1 MTPATQE
8 SPGSRLKVER
18 ERRGWSIQKAA
29 DDLHLDLWVI
39 EGLEADQY
47 ERVGPAVYAKGH
59 LKQYAEMLGI
69 PSGEILASYAAL
81 AQGSLAQGTPKSV
94 TPQNNVKIP
103 ATPGVPTHLP
113 WPLILGAAGVIVLL
127 VGGISLWMR
136 FSGRIGAPS
145 VGVPVSAPASA
156 TPNATSS
163 VPAPGQETGLSD
175 LENAGVP
182 VGTARGVTGLTSN
195 PSAAH
200 SEAEPGAGRVRLRM
214 SFSADSRVVVRDATG
229 KIVFGGTG
237 YANSVKNIAGS
248 GPMHVYLG
256 FASGVQLEVN
266 ERAVAIG
273 PQFVGGDVA
282 RFAAGADGVLRH
294 DREPRP

>member
-1 MTPATQE
+1 MTSE

-69 PSGEILASYAAL
+69 PSGEILTSYAAL

-103 ATPGVPTHLP
+103 ATSGVPTNLP

-127 VGGISLWMR
+127 VGGVSLWMR
-136 FSGRIGAPS
+136 FSGRMAPPT

-156 TPNATSS
+156 TQSA
-163 VPAPGQETGLSD
+163 PAPGQESGLSD

-182 VGTARGVTGLTSN
+182 LGAARGVTAPSSN
-195 PSAAH
+195 PSTARR
-200 SEAEPGAGRVRLRM
+200 EAEPGAGRVRLRM

-229 KIVFGGTG
+229 KNVFAGTG

-248 GPMHVYLG
+248 APMHVYLG
-256 FASGVQLEVN
+256 FASGVQLEIN

-294 DREPRP
+294 DREQRP